1 MCINYVQR
9 YEYYISRGV
18 PNHSLAAQDPEVMER
33 ILQKRIPEKLRRNT
47 ELDPLVTEL
56 KQEVVSDYDFSV
68 RKAIGELHKHMLGKP
83 QLIFRRKLKIFL
95 CSKLTQLFFSISQC
109 FVNTSLTSGSC
120 AYLMKQ

>member
-33 ILQKRIPEKLRRNT
+33 ILQNRIPEKLRRNT

-68 RKAIGELHKHMLGKP
+68 RKAIGEICKHT
-83 QLIFRRKLKIFL
+83 R
-95 CSKLTQLFFSISQC
+95 
-109 FVNTSLTSGSC
+109 
-120 AYLMKQ
+120 

>member
-68 RKAIGELHKHMLGKP
+68 RKAIGELHKHRHL
-83 QLIFRRKLKIFL
+83 
-95 CSKLTQLFFSISQC
+95 
-109 FVNTSLTSGSC
+109 VNL
-120 AYLMKQ
+120 